1 MTTEFNPA
9 SMLPTVTEAIKQGS
23 VRVWSLEEGEAL
35 VTTYK
40 GPYSVLETLYNTY
53 VDAALAGNPSISS
66 VELPVTNG
74 RATLTI
80 RTVDQAYGGSSGGET
95 ERIDGVEE
103 LYPVD
108 ITKDVAAAPKYESL
122 SSGDIAKVK
131 RAISDLMDGSDA
143 YTYLGGDGLMWDLW
157 KRYQHGENNYLALSY
172 VFRRSYV
179 TNSRLRAISLLG
191 TVNTVI
197 TQAALVAAINSKIAS
212 VVAAVP
218 DGEWLVRTPKVSFQG
233 RGKYHIE
240 EEYQWALKWSDLY
253 TGGTLVYT

>member
-1 MTTEFNPA
+1 MTTDYDPVV
-9 SMLPTVTEAIKQGS
+9 MLPEITAAIQQGS
-23 VRVWSLEEGEAL
+23 VRVWSLEEGESL

-40 GPYSVLETLYNTY
+40 GPYSVLEVVYNQY
-53 VDAALAGNPSISS
+53 VDAALEGNPSIAS

-80 RTVDQAYGGSSGGET
+80 RTVNQSYSGTVGEGD
-95 ERIDGVEE
+95 RIDGVEE

-131 RAISDLMDGSDA
+131 RAIADLMDGADA
-143 YTYLGGDGLMWDLW
+143 YAYLGGDGLAWDLW
-157 KRYQHGENNYLALSY
+157 KRYTHGENNYLALSY

-179 TNSRLRAISLLG
+179 TNSSLRAITLLG

-197 TQAALVAAINSKIAS
+197 PQATLVEAINSKIAT

-218 DGEWLVRTPKVSFQG
+218 SGEWLVRTPKVSFQG

-240 EEYQWALKWSDLY
+240 EEYQWAVKWSDLY
-253 TGGTLVYT
+253 TGGTLVYS